1 MEYEKGYVY
10 DLMDQ
15 GGPTK
20 VTEPYFKD
28 AVDEMMRAR
37 TLCAKAN
44 AVLPDD
50 RPMSAIWRSC
60 SGASWMMSGSSR
72 RLPAISA
79 TV

>member
-1 MEYEKGYVY
+1 MEYEKGHVY
-10 DLMDQ
+10 ELMDK

-50 RPMSAIWRSC
+50 PSYVGYLEELFGRKLDDVRILTPFTV
-60 SGASWMMSGSSR
+60 
-72 RLPAISA
+72 ISA

>member
-1 MEYEKGYVY
+1 MEYENGYVY
-10 DLMDQ
+10 ELMDK

-20 VTEPYFKD
+20 VTEPYFKE

-50 RPMSAIWRSC
+50 PSYDDFFHFFLENILIKAIDVE
-60 SGASWMMSGSSR
+60 
-72 RLPAISA
+72 LL
-79 TV
+79 TK

>member
-1 MEYEKGYVY
+1 MEYENGYVY
-10 DLMDQ
+10 ELMDK

-20 VTEPYFKD
+20 VTEPYFKE

-50 RPMSAIWRSC
+50 PSYV
-60 SGASWMMSGSSR
+60 GY
-72 RLPAISA
+72 L
-79 TV
+79 